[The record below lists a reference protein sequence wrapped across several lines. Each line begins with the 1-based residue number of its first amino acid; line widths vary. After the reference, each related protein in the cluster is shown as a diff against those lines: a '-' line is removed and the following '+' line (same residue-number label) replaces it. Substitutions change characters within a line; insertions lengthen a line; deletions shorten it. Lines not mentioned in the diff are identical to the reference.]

1 MYRVVPQKPH
11 VALCDVVGR
20 DVNRGFIH
28 RICRMSDAVTEV
40 PNIAPVHL
48 LREPIASSQR
58 EIVKVLK
65 RIADSVCRDKIPAD
79 YINRSFNAFKQ
90 GFLYRAPSG
99 AIEGFCIWKRHK
111 ETWITGE
118 TRVVMY
124 IYLICGRRQTTG
136 FGNRLF
142 PDIEEYCLA
151 EQIDTVQLQPSNAR
165 LRAYYASH
173 GFVVTD
179 SVRDMMTKQFPAVL
193 ALRARAGK
201 TRRAERRP
209 RRNTVH
215 EDELNVFAGF

>member
-1 MYRVVPQKPH
+1 
-11 VALCDVVGR
+11 
-20 DVNRGFIH
+20 
-28 RICRMSDAVTEV
+28 MSNTVLEV
-40 PNIAPVHL
+40 SNIAPMHL
-48 LREPIASSQR
+48 LRETISSSQR
-58 EIVKVLK
+58 ELVKVLK
-65 RIADSVCRDKIPAD
+65 RISDSVCRNKIPAD
-79 YINRSFNAFKQ
+79 YINSSFNAFKQ

-118 TRVVMY
+118 SRVVMH
-124 IYLICGRRQTTG
+124 IYLICGRQPKSG

-142 PDIEEYCLA
+142 SDIEEYCLK
-151 EQIDTVQLQPSNAR
+151 EQIDTVQLQPSNDR

-179 SVRDMMTKQFPAVL
+179 RVRDMMTKQFPTVL

-209 RRNTVH
+209 RRTTVH
-215 EDELNVFAGF
+215 EDELNVFD